1 MNLHPVVAAELARLI
16 PDPVVLVIYLA
27 LFATAAALA
36 HRRPA
41 YMAAVLIATVPFAL
55 YRDTF
60 AGTLTLGKI
69 GLAGALCGL
78 AARAAAG
85 KLDFSGARAVLPIAL
100 ALGALVLA
108 TGLSIAQAAHP
119 NAAIRETWKAAQYF
133 ALAAVAFTAWRN
145 DPDERPIRYA
155 LLGAIVAVA
164 LAALV
169 QEFAGAPSVLPAGGR
184 LIPRIAGPLEGPNQL
199 AGFLGLALPFA
210 IAFALGRKPLRG
222 EFIALGLGAAALILT
237 FSRGGVAAAA
247 VGAAIAVAGS
257 PSAARRRLIPAAV
270 VAAALTLAVLA
281 VFRANA
287 DGVLF
292 GHLFS
297 AEESADP
304 GGVGR
309 RSELWHAA
317 LVLWRARPW
326 LGIGAGN
333 FEYAVG
339 ALVPGVR
346 THANNAY
353 LQALVEGGIPLAAAT
368 IAALVTPLVLF
379 ARAVRAAPVMLGAL
393 ASCSAFALHQLVDDL
408 LFFPKVGALYWL
420 IVGLAAGELA
430 RIEAAHGSAG
440 SPRRPGIEK

>member
-1 MNLHPVVAAELARLI
+1 LHPVVAAEIARLI
-16 PDPVVLVIYLA
+16 PDAAVLVIYLV
-27 LFATAAALA
+27 LFAATAILA
-36 HRRPA
+36 YRRPA
-41 YMAAVLIATVPFAL
+41 YALAVLIATVPFAL
-55 YRDTF
+55 YRDVF

-85 KLDFSGARAVLPIAL
+85 KLDLSGARAALPIAF

-119 NAAIRETWKAAQYF
+119 NAAIRETWKSAQYF
-133 ALAAVAFTAWRN
+133 ALAAVAFAAWRSE
-145 DPDERPIRYA
+145 PDERPIRYA
-155 LLGAIVAVA
+155 LLGTIFAVSV
-164 LAALV
+164 AALV
-169 QEFAGAPSVLPAGGR
+169 QEFAGAPSVLLAGGH

-199 AGFLGLALPFA
+199 AGFLGVALPLA
-210 IAFALGRKPLRG
+210 VAFALCRKPLGG
-222 EFIALGLGAAALILT
+222 EFVAIGLGTAALLLT
-237 FSRGGVAAAA
+237 FSRGGIAAAA
-247 VGAAIAVAGS
+247 AGIAIAVAGS
-257 PSAARRRLIPAAV
+257 PNATRRRLVPAAF
-270 VAAALTLAVLA
+270 VAAALTLAMLA

-287 DGVLF
+287 DGGLF

-297 AEESADP
+297 AEESAEP

-317 LVLWRARPW
+317 LLLWSARPW

-339 ALVPGVR
+339 AIVPGVR

-368 IAALVTPLVLF
+368 VAALVTPVVLF
-379 ARAVRAAPVMLGAL
+379 ARAARAAPLILGAL

-420 IVGLAAGELA
+420 IVGLAAGELVRIQTA
-430 RIEAAHGSAG
+430 RRSV
-440 SPRRPGIEK
+440 SPPGRSGTEK